1 MGETTAR
8 PTKVKVT
15 DISMSMWSM
24 MIFMIK
30 WAIVA
35 IPAIIILAL
44 LTAGA
49 VLFLTCWLGDDILYR
64 MMMSYRDRDWE
75 TTPI

>member
-1 MGETTAR
+1 MGETTAK

-49 VLFLTCWLGDDILYR
+49 VLFLMSWFGDDVLYR
-64 MMMSYRDRDWE
+64 MMM
-75 TTPI
+75 